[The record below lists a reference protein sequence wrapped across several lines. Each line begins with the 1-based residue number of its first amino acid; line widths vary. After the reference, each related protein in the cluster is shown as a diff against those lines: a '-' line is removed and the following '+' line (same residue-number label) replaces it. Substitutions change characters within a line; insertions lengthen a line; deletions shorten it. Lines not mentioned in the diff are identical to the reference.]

1 MDGRRCRAVDRATS
15 AGAPSCVGFDTSVS
29 LCANEKLP
37 RAMRDLVPR
46 PKIRKP
52 CARTSR
58 RRPRDVGRVSSGS
71 GRVGRVVPPTDL
83 GAMSEI
89 RAETPASAMG
99 APASGPAGGN
109 PSVPAG
115 DAAPPSA
122 GTNAAPPAPPPLVKD
137 KIERPEVPGT
147 CLSLR
152 LLDGAPPARHAP
164 RGHPAG
170 GGARAPI
177 RRVEPERTPLRLPRV
192 STRPSARGAA
202 TTPNPIPR
210 PSSLDDLA
218 RSRSVP

>member
-1 MDGRRCRAVDRATS
+1 
-15 AGAPSCVGFDTSVS
+15 
-29 LCANEKLP
+29 
-37 RAMRDLVPR
+37 
-46 PKIRKP
+46 
-52 CARTSR
+52 
-58 RRPRDVGRVSSGS
+58 
-71 GRVGRVVPPTDL
+71 
-83 GAMSEI
+83 MSEI

-152 LLDGAPPARHAP
+152 LLDGAPP
-164 RGHPAG
+164 PAALPVG
-170 GGARAPI
+170 TPPEEARA
-177 RRVEPERTPLRLPRV
+177 RRFVVCSPREHPSAFRAF

-202 TTPNPIPR
+202 TTPNPIPH
-210 PSSLDDLA
+210 PASLDDPA